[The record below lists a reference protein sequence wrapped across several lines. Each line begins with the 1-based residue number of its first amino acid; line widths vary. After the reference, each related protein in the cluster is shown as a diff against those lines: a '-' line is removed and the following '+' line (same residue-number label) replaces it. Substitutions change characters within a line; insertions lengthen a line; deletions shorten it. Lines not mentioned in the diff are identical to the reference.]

1 MSRQNGEQ
9 PTRRLT
15 VAELLAQHGKA
26 DLGSSAGRRRRR
38 RAADDQE
45 ESAESELTTTAPHEI
60 IARIRSEQDVDFKP
74 RERNGHSLGELDTET
89 EVARPETPKKTPAP
103 EPAQD
108 AVDSAT
114 TRTDIKPAGPKDGSS
129 SDDVPSLRQP
139 GPGNRTGRGFAPVPP
154 PGDKTGTGFAP
165 AQPPGER
172 TGKGFPPAPGKRP
185 GQGFPP
191 APPGERTGKGFA
203 PAPPPG
209 ERTGAAFSPAPG
221 ERIRKDFP
229 PAPGPKSGTG
239 FAPVPPG
246 ERTGKGF
253 APAPP
258 PGERNG
264 SPVGE
269 KSASGFAPV
278 TPPGSIDD
286 RLNGADAPA
295 PPRPGQPPQQGHG
308 GQPPFPPPPRRPMQ
322 QAEATEQFQ
331 AVDEDEDDALADD
344 DYAYGDELDY
354 VEDEELDDYVDDD
367 YDDYDDYD
375 DGYAEDDYAEDDYV
389 DDGAYEDY
397 DDADEQADD
406 FAAVEDEEPELLSGR
421 QEDVDEVADE
431 DEESEDSPAKQWLI
445 VGVQLALGV
454 VGGAAVWLLFNWLW
468 NQLPVVALATAL
480 VVTAGLVWIVRK
492 IRKAEDMQT
501 TLLAVLVG
509 LVVTVSPAMLLLLS
523 R

>member
-1 MSRQNGEQ
+1 
-9 PTRRLT
+9 
-15 VAELLAQHGKA
+15 
-26 DLGSSAGRRRRR
+26 
-38 RAADDQE
+38 
-45 ESAESELTTTAPHEI
+45 
-60 IARIRSEQDVDFKP
+60 
-74 RERNGHSLGELDTET
+74 
-89 EVARPETPKKTPAP
+89 
-103 EPAQD
+103 
-108 AVDSAT
+108 
-114 TRTDIKPAGPKDGSS
+114 
-129 SDDVPSLRQP
+129 
-139 GPGNRTGRGFAPVPP
+139 
-154 PGDKTGTGFAP
+154 
-165 AQPPGER
+165 
-172 TGKGFPPAPGKRP
+172 
-185 GQGFPP
+185 
-191 APPGERTGKGFA
+191 
-203 PAPPPG
+203 
-209 ERTGAAFSPAPG
+209 
-221 ERIRKDFP
+221 
-229 PAPGPKSGTG
+229 
-239 FAPVPPG
+239 
-246 ERTGKGF
+246 
-253 APAPP
+253 
-258 PGERNG
+258 
-264 SPVGE
+264 
-269 KSASGFAPV
+269 
-278 TPPGSIDD
+278 
-286 RLNGADAPA
+286 
-295 PPRPGQPPQQGHG
+295 
-308 GQPPFPPPPRRPMQ
+308 MQ

>member
-209 ERTGAAFSPAPG
+209 ER
-221 ERIRKDFP
+221 
-229 PAPGPKSGTG
+229 
-239 FAPVPPG
+239 
-246 ERTGKGF
+246 
-253 APAPP
+253 
-258 PGERNG
+258 NG

-295 PPRPGQPPQQGHG
+295 PPRPGQPPQQGPG